1 MKIDLVVAAYIFR
14 EDDKLLLIKHKKLD
28 KWLPVGGHIESN
40 ETPDQAV
47 IRESSEEVGL
57 DVILLQY
64 SKLEVALKDL
74 ALPFYANVH
83 SVGDHNHACLFYLC
97 QAWNPEF
104 MKPNLNEVSDARWFS
119 KLELIS
125 NQEIGDDVRKIGLL
139 AFENYEKIKV

>member
-1 MKIDLVVAAYIFR
+1 MKTDLVVAVYIFK
-14 EDDKLLLIKHKKLD
+14 EDDKLLLIKHKKLG
-28 KWLPVGGHIESN
+28 KWLPVGGHIELN

-47 IRESSEEVGL
+47 IRESNEEVGL

-64 SKLEVALKDL
+64 FKLEVGLHDL

-104 MKPNLNEVSDARWFS
+104 MKPNLKEISNARWFS
-119 KLELIS
+119 KLELIN
-125 NQEIGDDVRKIGLL
+125 NQGIGDDVKKIGLL
-139 AFENYEKIKV
+139 AFENYEKSKV

>member
-64 SKLEVALKDL
+64 SKLEVGLKDL
-74 ALPFYANVH
+74 ALPFGDLTSEIDFELRRLSECEGVVY
-83 SVGDHNHACLFYLC
+83 SVFDSPKERYLS
-97 QAWNPEF
+97 
-104 MKPNLNEVSDARWFS
+104 LTSS
-119 KLELIS
+119 
-125 NQEIGDDVRKIGLL
+125 
-139 AFENYEKIKV
+139 